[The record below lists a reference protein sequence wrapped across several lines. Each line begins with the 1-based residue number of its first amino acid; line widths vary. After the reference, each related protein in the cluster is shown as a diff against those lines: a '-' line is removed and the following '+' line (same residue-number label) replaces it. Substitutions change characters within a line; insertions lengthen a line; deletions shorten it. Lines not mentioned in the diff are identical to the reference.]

1 MRILTAEEMRGVDRA
16 AIERLGLPGLVLMEN
31 AALGVVDAIGRQYPR
46 AESAAIFCG
55 PGNNGGDGLAVA
67 RQLATRG
74 YAVEI
79 FLVAGTA
86 RKAGTAGKAGEAGDA
101 AEAGKEAAAAAV
113 APVAAAGK
121 AGERPLAGDAG
132 LQLAVCRRLE
142 LTIHELAPDGDA
154 AEAEAGLT
162 AALAAAGRHDL
173 VIDALF
179 GTGLA
184 RPLTGWFARLV
195 EGLNEVPRPRVAV
208 DIPSGLSGSS
218 AEPPGP
224 HLLADLTVTFAAPKV
239 AHVFPPAADAAG
251 ELVVTDLGFPR
262 RLVDEAAGDLHLL
275 VGEELAG
282 LLPPRAR
289 DSHKGDYGHLLLV
302 AGSPGKAGA
311 AVLAA
316 RAAVRAGAGLVTAAV
331 PEAILQI
338 VHLGSIESMVLPL
351 PAGSAGPPREHGAGH
366 GAAGDP
372 GDPGDRG
379 NSGDPGRHR
388 GLAAAAADQVLEA
401 AAGKS
406 ALAVGPGLGQDA
418 GTVAAIRRLAAAA
431 DLPLVLDADGI
442 NAFAGRPE
450 ELAARRAPTV
460 LTPHPGELGRLLGI
474 STAEVQADRPAA
486 ARRAAAATG
495 AIVVLKGSLTLIAAP
510 GGGLYVNPTG
520 NPGMASGGTGD
531 VLTGILGGLVA
542 QRLEPLD
549 AACLAV
555 YLHGLAGDLAM
566 VRLRG
571 PALAAEDL
579 IASLPAAFADLADG
593 KAP

>member
-1 MRILTAEEMRGVDRA
+1 
-16 AIERLGLPGLVLMEN
+16 
-31 AALGVVDAIGRQYPR
+31 
-46 AESAAIFCG
+46 
-55 PGNNGGDGLAVA
+55 
-67 RQLATRG
+67 
-74 YAVEI
+74 
-79 FLVAGTA
+79 
-86 RKAGTAGKAGEAGDA
+86 
-101 AEAGKEAAAAAV
+101 
-113 APVAAAGK
+113 
-121 AGERPLAGDAG
+121 
-132 LQLAVCRRLE
+132 
-142 LTIHELAPDGDA
+142 
-154 AEAEAGLT
+154 
-162 AALAAAGRHDL
+162 
-173 VIDALF
+173 
-179 GTGLA
+179 
-184 RPLTGWFARLV
+184 
-195 EGLNEVPRPRVAV
+195 
-208 DIPSGLSGSS
+208 
-218 AEPPGP
+218 
-224 HLLADLTVTFAAPKV
+224 
-239 AHVFPPAADAAG
+239 
-251 ELVVTDLGFPR
+251 VVTDLGFPR

-275 VGEELAG
+275 VGEELSG

-331 PEAILQI
+331 PETILQI

-351 PAGSAGPPREHGAGH
+351 PAGSAGPPREHGTGEAGGGH
-366 GAAGDP
+366 GAGHAG
-372 GDPGDRG
+372 GHGG
-379 NSGDPGRHR
+379 GA
-388 GLAAAAADQVLEA
+388 LTAAAAEQVLAA

-431 DLPLVLDADGI
+431 ELPLVLDADGI

-555 YLHGLAGDLAM
+555 YLHGLAGDLALA
-566 VRLRG
+566 RLRG
-571 PALAAEDL
+571 PSLAAEDL

>member
-79 FLVAGTA
+79 FLAAG
-86 RKAGTAGKAGEAGDA
+86 KAGTAGKAGDAGEPGEAG
-101 AEAGKEAAAAAV
+101 EAG
-113 APVAAAGK
+113 AP
-121 AGERPLAGDAG
+121 PLAGDAG

-154 AEAEAGLT
+154 AAAEAGLA

-224 HLLADLTVTFAAPKV
+224 HVLADLTVTFAAPKV

-275 VGEELAG
+275 VGEELSG

-331 PEAILQI
+331 PEPILQI

-351 PAGSAGPPREHGAGH
+351 PVASAGPARDRGAGDAGGGHGAGH
-366 GAAGDP
+366 VGGDGGGA
-372 GDPGDRG
+372 
-379 NSGDPGRHR
+379 
-388 GLAAAAADQVLEA
+388 LAAAAVERVLEA

-431 DLPLVLDADGI
+431 ELPLVLDADGI
-442 NAFAGRPE
+442 NAFAGHPE

-486 ARRAAAATG
+486 ARRAAAVTG

-510 GGGLYVNPTG
+510 RGGLYVNPTG

-531 VLTGILGGLVA
+531 VLTGILGGLLA

-555 YLHGLAGDLAM
+555 YLHGLAGDLALA
-566 VRLRG
+566 RLRG
-571 PALAAEDL
+571 PSLAAEDL

>member
-1 MRILTAEEMRGVDRA
+1 MRILTAEAMRGVDRA

-79 FLVAGTA
+79 FLAV
-86 RKAGTAGKAGEAGDA
+86 GKAGRD
-101 AEAGKEAAAAAV
+101 
-113 APVAAAGK
+113 
-121 AGERPLAGDAG
+121 GERQLLGDAG

-142 LTIHELAPDGDA
+142 LTIHELAPEGDSA
-154 AEAEAGLT
+154 TAEADLA
-162 AALAAAGRHDL
+162 AALTAAGRHDL

-184 RPLTGWFARLV
+184 RPLSGWFARLV

-208 DIPSGLSGSS
+208 DIPSGLSGSH

-239 AHVFPPAADAAG
+239 AHVFPPAADAVG

-262 RLVDEAAGDLHLL
+262 RLVDEAEGDLHLL
-275 VGEELAG
+275 VGEELCG

-331 PEAILQI
+331 PEPILQI

-351 PAGSAGPPREHGAGH
+351 PAGPPREHGGDGG
-366 GAAGDP
+366 GA
-372 GDPGDRG
+372 
-379 NSGDPGRHR
+379 
-388 GLAAAAADQVLEA
+388 LAAAAAERVLAA

-418 GTVAAIRRLAAAA
+418 ETVAAIRRLAAAA
-431 DLPLVLDADGI
+431 ELPLVLDADGL
-442 NAFAGRPE
+442 NAFAGRAE

-510 GGGLYVNPTG
+510 RGGLYVNPTG

-531 VLTGILGGLVA
+531 VLTGILGGLLA
-542 QRLEPLD
+542 QRLEPID

-555 YLHGLAGDLAM
+555 YLHGLAGDLALA
-566 VRLRG
+566 RLRG
-571 PALAAEDL
+571 PSLAAEDL
-579 IASLPAAFADLADG
+579 ITALPAAFADLADG